1 MNQRIRLLSP
11 LALFGLAACKGGSV
25 TSTSGAT
32 SAGFAIK
39 GPLENALVFVD
50 ANNNGKLDE
59 GETSARTGA
68 DGSYSLANPNGNTIV
83 VITDEQ
89 TVDTSSGAVLAGITM
104 KASASSGV
112 ITPFTA
118 LDTEN
123 SGLDTSVLATKL
135 GLEGVDLL
143 TFNPYDDGVG
153 AVDALKGE
161 GVSQQLTA
169 TLQIVAS
176 ALNGAN
182 TDADYA
188 ATDAFTDALQS
199 MAEAAIAFEGDTID
213 FSDNSADGFVAQFVN
228 SLEGLGANAKA
239 TLISKITDLGGAIG
253 AEVETA
259 VQAAVEAGDT
269 ADKDTLLNNND
280 ALKSAF
286 SAASVVAEKVEQAV
300 TDAAGDDDA
309 VATLINDSV
318 GEVAEIVANKA
329 PVILGLA
336 AKGSELSVDENTAST
351 NDGDLFV
358 GSIEVS
364 DEDTLMSEA
373 IAGGDEPLAAVPFSP
388 LTYTLVGDNKELF
401 VIEGTSVYLNSEAE
415 VNFEELAVDGVAT
428 LKVGVKVTDSG
439 GKSATKFFDVAIK
452 NVNEDTTGEVT
463 VDGDLGSGSTL
474 TATIDA
480 ADEDNTIDGGDE
492 SDFKTVS
499 YQWKLNGSDVTG
511 ATEATFDLTEAM
523 AGQTV
528 SLVVTVVDQ
537 ADNEHVFDEVS
548 YGVVASTAPTAISLG
563 ETLSVDENI
572 DGAANANL
580 LVGELSVED
589 TGTEGAF
596 TFELLGANAALFEIK
611 DGSVYLKADADVD
624 YEALVTPELALDV
637 KVTDVDGNDFTESFT
652 IAVENADDL
661 TTLGDYTLLVP
672 AVGQSILPDVNVF
685 DDDNLNGGIDEQDF
699 AAISIQWK
707 VDGADVG
714 SPIALDMSLE
724 APGDTEGAALYVIS
738 DYVGKVI
745 SVEAT
750 FTDQSG
756 NESTQT
762 FTYAETIPTN
772 EPPTDI
778 TLTGDLAVFE
788 NIPDFDIV
796 WNGDVTETLT
806 HENTDRVVGTLSVVD
821 DNLGGAA
828 TFALVGDNADL
839 FEIDTDGTVYLKAD
853 ADLDYE
859 AGAYELVDGVWQF
872 NDLFA
877 GPTTT
882 VSLTVEVTDAGGLT
896 FEKSFDVTVRNDNDF
911 PTWSISVGYNPF
923 IGDTLGSEI
932 EVDYFADV
940 DNITDLLGPED
951 FKAANIAWVV
961 GTETVQSVDLNIDL
975 DDPLTTD
982 GWEFYVS
989 SDMEGQPLTLQ
1000 ITVTDQLD
1008 NDFVFEADYGT
1019 IEAFTIPS
1027 ASEVPLYIEVGAEML
1042 TFDMS
1047 TEVDLLMADLDAFGM
1062 SLDTAMMD
1070 WEAALETLDTNLFN
1084 QDLTLADTLEFA
1096 ASGSDVT
1103 ITIGDA
1109 TVSAALTFAD
1119 MSYATVEEF
1128 FTAIDGFDLADD
1140 TTWNISGTLTE
1151 IAFNGD
1157 SGTMFKLEAGTDG
1170 LRIVLQDGIAGAGHV
1185 IDQVGIT
1192 GDFVGLDLSW
1202 LANTIGASTALDA
1215 EIDDLFANHAP
1226 DLSDYMAWD
1235 AFIADIDAR
1244 YDAFD
1249 LQLLADQTPSGLYVQ
1264 YADATSPEFQISSTF
1279 DPAGTDEIAIEFG
1292 DYRLQLRGDMPDD
1305 ATDVAKFTGL
1315 NLADGDTKAGVI
1327 DLIDEILM
1335 DQYISGAELDALIT
1349 GTDTAYGLND
1359 IGVTGDLT
1367 LELLDVSGGGS
1378 DTLMKVQINDLAALA
1393 DAAINSDPADPG
1405 AAYLGNGSAENGIGD
1420 GNSYIYEASGAILM
1434 VGDGID
1440 VETLYDLL
1448 GNDELMVLGYEFA
1461 AA

>member
-39 GPLENALVFVD
+39 GLLENALVFVD

-68 DGSYSLANPNGNTIV
+68 DGSYSLANPNGDTIV

-118 LDTEN
+118 LDSEN
-123 SGLDTSVLATKL
+123 TGLDTSILATKL

-182 TDADYA
+182 TAEDYT
-188 ATDAFTDALQS
+188 ATDAFTDALQA
-199 MAEAAIAFEGDTID
+199 MAEQAIAYEGETID
-213 FSDNSADGFVAQFVN
+213 FGDASDSGFVAQFVN
-228 SLEGLGANAKA
+228 SLDGLGANAKA
-239 TLISKITDLGGAIG
+239 TLITKITDLGGAIG
-253 AEVETA
+253 AEIDTA

-300 TDAAGDDDA
+300 TYAAGDDDA

-329 PVILGLA
+329 PVILGLS

-351 NDGDLFV
+351 NDGDLLV
-358 GSIEVS
+358 GSIEVT
-364 DEDTLMSEA
+364 DEDTLVSEA
-373 IAGGDEPLAAVPFSP
+373 IAGAAEALAAVPYSP
-388 LTYTLVGDNKELF
+388 LIYTLVGDNKELF

-452 NVNEDTTGEVT
+452 NVDEDTTGEVT

-474 TATIDA
+474 TATVDA
-480 ADEDNTIDGGDE
+480 ADEDNTIAGGDE

-499 YQWKLNGSDVTG
+499 YQWKLDGADVEG

-528 SLVVTVVDQ
+528 SLTVTVVDQ
-537 ADNEHVFDEVS
+537 ADNTHIFDEVS
-548 YGVVASTAPTAISLG
+548 YGVVVSTAPTDISLG
-563 ETLSVDENI
+563 ETLTVDENV
-572 DGAANANL
+572 DGADNANL
-580 LVGELSVED
+580 LVGELSVTD
-589 TGTEGAF
+589 TGTEGDF
-596 TFELLGANAALFEIK
+596 TFELSGTNAALFEIK
-611 DGSVYLKADADVD
+611 DGGVYLKADAAVD
-624 YEALVTPELALDV
+624 YEALETPELTLDV
-637 KVTDVDGNDFTESFT
+637 TVTDVDGKDFTKSFT
-652 IAVENADDL
+652 VAVENADDP
-661 TTLGDYTLLVP
+661 TTVGEYTLPVP
-672 AVGQSILPDVNVF
+672 SVGQSIMPDVNVY

-724 APGDTEGAALYVIS
+724 APGDTEGAALDVIS

-772 EPPTDI
+772 EAPTDI

-796 WNGDVTETLT
+796 WNDEVTETLT
-806 HENTDRVVGTLSVVD
+806 HENTDRLVGALSVVD

-839 FEIDTDGTVYLKAD
+839 FEIDTDGNVYLKAD

-859 AGAYELVDGVWQF
+859 TGAYVLVDGVWQI
-872 NDLFA
+872 NDLFEL
-877 GPTTT
+877 TTE
-882 VSLTVEVTDAGGLT
+882 VSITVEVTDAGGLT
-896 FEKSFDVTVRNDNDF
+896 FEKPFDVTVKNDNDF
-911 PTWSISVGYNPF
+911 PTWDISVGYNPF
-923 IGDTLGSEI
+923 IGETMGPEI
-932 EVDYFADV
+932 ELGHFYDV
-940 DNITDLLGPED
+940 DNITELFGPED

-961 GTETVQSVDLNIDL
+961 GTETVQSVDLNLDL
-975 DDPLTTD
+975 EEPLMTE
-982 GWEFYVS
+982 GWELFVS
-989 SDMEGQPLTLQ
+989 SDMQGQQLTLQ

-1008 NDFVFEADYGT
+1008 NDFLFEADYGT
-1019 IEAFTIPS
+1019 IEAFSIP
-1027 ASEVPLYIEVGAEML
+1027 ASTEVPLYVEVAAGL
-1042 TFDMS
+1042 LDFDI
-1047 TEVDLLMADLDAFGM
+1047 TAQADALVADLDTFAM
-1062 SLDTAMMD
+1062 SLDTAMMNWD
-1070 WEAALETLDTNLFN
+1070 AALETLDTNLFN
-1084 QDLTLADTLEFA
+1084 QNLTLADTLEFA
-1096 ASGSDVT
+1096 ASGGDVT
-1103 ITIGDA
+1103 ISIGDA
-1109 TVSAALTFAD
+1109 TASVALTFAG
-1119 MSYATVEEF
+1119 MTYTTVQEF
-1128 FTAIDGFDLADD
+1128 VTAIDSFDPTDD
-1140 TTWNISGTLTE
+1140 TTWDISGTLTE
-1151 IAFNGD
+1151 IAFSGSNG
-1157 SGTMFKLEAGTDG
+1157 SLFKLEAGTDG
-1170 LRIVLQDGIAGAGHV
+1170 LRIVLQDGIADTDHV
-1185 IDQVGIT
+1185 IHQVGIT
-1192 GDFVGLDLSW
+1192 GDFVGLNLSW
-1202 LANTIGASTALDA
+1202 LASTIGASTALDA
-1215 EIDDLFANHAP
+1215 EIDNLFETEAP
-1226 DLSDYMAWD
+1226 AWDDYMAWD

-1244 YDAFD
+1244 YNAFD

-1264 YADATSPEFQISSTF
+1264 YADATSPEFQITTTF
-1279 DPAGTDEIAIEFG
+1279 DPAGTDEIALQIG

-1305 ATDVAKFTGL
+1305 AGDVAWLTGL
-1315 NLADGDTKAGVI
+1315 NLAEGDTKMGVV
-1327 DLIDEILM
+1327 DLIDDIMM
-1335 DQYISGAELDALIT
+1335 DDGMIDGDELAELINGSDRSH
-1349 GTDTAYGLND
+1349 GLAD
-1359 IGVTGDLT
+1359 VGITGDLT
-1367 LELLDVSGGGS
+1367 LELLDQSG
-1378 DTLMKVQINDLAALA
+1378 
-1393 DAAINSDPADPG
+1393 PADETLFKFQVNDFATVAQAMANDELG
-1405 AAYLGNGSAENGIGD
+1405 LDIVYLGDGSADNGVGD
-1420 GNSYIYEASGAILM
+1420 GNSYMLDDDELFLI

-1440 VETLYDLL
+1440 AETLFGFMDNGTLS
-1448 GNDELMVLGYEFA
+1448 VLGYEFA

>member
-123 SGLDTSVLATKL
+123 TGLDTSILATKL

-143 TFNPYDDGVG
+143 TFNPYDDDVG

-239 TLISKITDLGGAIG
+239 TLITKITDLGGAIG
-253 AEVETA
+253 AEIDTA

-364 DEDTLMSEA
+364 DEDTLVSEA

-415 VNFEELAVDGVAT
+415 VNFEELAVDGVAK

-480 ADEDNTIDGGDE
+480 ADEDNTIAGGDE

-499 YQWKLNGSDVTG
+499 YQWKLDGADVEG

-572 DGAANANL
+572 DGATNADL

-589 TGTEGAF
+589 TGTEGDF

-624 YEALVTPELALDV
+624 YEALDTPELALDV

-652 IAVENADDL
+652 IAVENADDP
-661 TTLGDYTLLVP
+661 TTLGDYTLPVP

-714 SPIALDMSLE
+714 SSIALDMSLE
-724 APGDTEGAALYVIS
+724 APGDTEGAALDVIS

-772 EPPTDI
+772 EAPTDI

-796 WNGDVTETLT
+796 WNDEVTETLT
-806 HENTDRVVGTLSVVD
+806 HENTDRLVGALSVVD

-839 FEIDTDGTVYLKAD
+839 FEIDIDGNVYLKAD

-859 AGAYELVDGVWQF
+859 AGGYYELVDGVWQI
-872 NDLFA
+872 NDLFEL
-877 GPTTT
+877 TTE
-882 VSLTVEVTDAGGLT
+882 VSITVEVTDAGGLT
-896 FEKSFDVTVRNDNDF
+896 FEKSFDVTVKNDNDF

-923 IGDTLGSEI
+923 IGDTVGPEI
-932 EVDYFADV
+932 EVGHFYDV

-951 FKAANIAWVV
+951 FSAVNITWVV
-961 GTETVQSVDLNIDL
+961 GDAAVQSVALDLDL

-982 GWEFYVS
+982 GWELYVS

-1019 IEAFTIPS
+1019 IEAFSIPS

-1047 TEVDLLMADLDAFGM
+1047 TEVELLMADLDTFGM

-1103 ITIGDA
+1103 ITIGDS

-1128 FTAIDGFDLADD
+1128 FTAIDGFDPADD

-1151 IAFNGD
+1151 IAFNGS

-1170 LRIVLQDGIAGAGHV
+1170 LRIVLQDGIADTDHV

-1202 LANTIGASTALDA
+1202 LANTIAASTALDA

-1226 DLSDYMAWD
+1226 DWNDYMAWD

-1249 LQLLADQTPSGLYVQ
+1249 LQLLADQSPSGLYVQ

-1335 DQYISGAELDALIT
+1335 DQYISGDELNALIN

-1448 GNDELMVLGYEFA
+1448 GNDELTVLGYEFA